1 MRGLLNWYEGGGYAM
16 MMGRTQQSAAD
27 AINYLQE
34 NNWIDK
40 ETRTVF
46 IEFTLYNTQINLYS
60 VSFIKFELLNTGGEL
75 GSLILQPYRKK
86 FFFELKF
93 RFL

>member
-1 MRGLLNWYEGGGYAM
+1 M

-86 FFFELKF
+86 VFFELKF
-93 RFL
+93 RLS

>member
-1 MRGLLNWYEGGGYAM
+1 M

-86 FFFELKF
+86 VFFELKF
-93 RFL
+93 CLS

>member
-1 MRGLLNWYEGGGYAM
+1 M